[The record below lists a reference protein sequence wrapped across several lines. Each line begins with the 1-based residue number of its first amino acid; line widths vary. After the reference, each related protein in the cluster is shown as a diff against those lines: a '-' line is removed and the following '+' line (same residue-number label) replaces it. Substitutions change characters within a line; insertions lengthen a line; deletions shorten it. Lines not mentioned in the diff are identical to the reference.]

1 MKKSMLFLLF
11 FVFALSLA
19 ITLTINFPGL
29 LKINLFFQSDINFQ
43 NWSRSQVNQDFK
55 NLMGYL
61 NNPFQKELVFDNLYV
76 SDRGINHFKD
86 VKFLFQLNYSLLLS
100 TSSVLLYLNRKKLV
114 TRDQVREITS
124 LIKWM
129 IISVCVM
136 ALLFFDKAFVLFHQ
150 VFFDN
155 DDWMFDYRT
164 DPIISFLS
172 ETFFFLC
179 FLLIVTISVSTLTTI
194 HHLFN
199 KEERTL

>member
-43 NWSRSQVNQDFK
+43 NWSRSQVNQDFR

-155 DDWMFDYRT
+155 DDGCLTIVQIQLSVFYRKHF
-164 DPIISFLS
+164 SFYA
-172 ETFFFLC
+172 FY
-179 FLLIVTISVSTLTTI
+179 
-194 HHLFN
+194 
-199 KEERTL
+199 

>member
-19 ITLTINFPGL
+19 ITLTSNFPGL

-43 NWSRSQVNQDFK
+43 NWSRSQVNQDFR

-136 ALLFFDKAFVLFHQ
+136 ALLFFIKH
-150 VFFDN
+150 
-155 DDWMFDYRT
+155 
-164 DPIISFLS
+164 
-172 ETFFFLC
+172 LC
-179 FLLIVTISVSTLTTI
+179 FFIKYFLTMMIGCLTIVQIQLSVFYRKHFS
-194 HHLFN
+194 FYAFY
-199 KEERTL
+199 

>member
-11 FVFALSLA
+11 FVFAISLA

-43 NWSRSQVNQDFK
+43 NWNRSQVNQDFR

-86 VKFLFQLNYSLLLS
+86 SLLLS

-129 IISVCVM
+129 IISVCVI

-164 DPIISFLS
+164 DPIISFLP

-179 FLLIVTISVSTLTTI
+179 FLLIVTISVSILTTI
-194 HHLFN
+194 YHLFS